1 MASWPRSVNLSK
13 RIFLEPTR
21 KFSLQ
26 DNPSLIT
33 LDCRSLKV
41 SENQR
46 GDRRPRHRPALR
58 IMNASAL
65 SLCCLCFFGFGL
77 DRSWRCAVSLNF
89 NAARLRLFTLW
100 QRHAKN
106 AIAVFSVRS
115 FGRDRIRQR
124 ERASKTS
131 VSTLNAMIVVRF
143 VFLFEMTLTSKRDDV
158 VLDREIEI
166 LALHARQLSFQHD
179 VIFIFVNVNAGTPRT
194 TRDALVVEA
203 ASDVARKE
211 AIDFLLKRPKIA
223 ERVIAN
229 DTHKSN
235 PPECHVLSQRPI
247 STLSTCQ

>member
-1 MASWPRSVNLSK
+1 
-13 RIFLEPTR
+13 
-21 KFSLQ
+21 
-26 DNPSLIT
+26 
-33 LDCRSLKV
+33 
-41 SENQR
+41 
-46 GDRRPRHRPALR
+46 LR

-143 VFLFEMTLTSKRDDV
+143 F
-158 VLDREIEI
+158 
-166 LALHARQLSFQHD
+166 
-179 VIFIFVNVNAGTPRT
+179 FIFVNVNAGTPRT